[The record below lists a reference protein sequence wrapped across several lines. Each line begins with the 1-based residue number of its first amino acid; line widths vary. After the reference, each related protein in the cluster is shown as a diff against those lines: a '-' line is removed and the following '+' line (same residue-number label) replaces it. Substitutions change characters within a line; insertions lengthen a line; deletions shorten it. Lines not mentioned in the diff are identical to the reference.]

1 MRTFAPE
8 FDANGQRFQ
17 CFGLLGA
24 NGAGKSTIF
33 SILSGQLAATSGTV
47 NIINRA
53 NGISYCPQTNAL
65 DALLTVEEI
74 IHFYAKLRRITN
86 VNDITEQTLEMY
98 HLKPYRHLLVKNLS
112 GGNRRKLSVAVTCFG
127 SASNVL
133 MDEPTSDMDP
143 VTRAIVYKAIGRL
156 LDEKRSVVLTSHT
169 ITEIDQ
175 VCGRIGVMRQGK
187 MVVVAAPQQLK
198 LMYGNQ
204 YAVTIYYD
212 HIEALTI
219 ERVRNL
225 RLLRRP
231 SWLNAFPLR
240 FQDIK
245 KAIPQIN
252 EVVPHSNC
260 LQFRIQIRNPSDDD
274 NNNSKTPV
282 VSTEGTAFS
291 ELFGKLHELAAG
303 RGIFYTVTECLLDQ
317 AFDRVLES
325 DEKLGH
331 DNSGYQQSETPT

>member
-1 MRTFAPE
+1 M
-8 FDANGQRFQ
+8 FQ

-33 SILSGQLAATSGTV
+33 SILSGQLAPTSGTV

-74 IHFYAKLRRITN
+74 MHFYAKLRRIGN
-86 VNDITEQTLEMY
+86 VNDITEQTLETY
-98 HLKPYRHLLVKNLS
+98 HLRPYRHVLVKNLS

-156 LDEKRSVVLTSHT
+156 LYEKRSVILTSHT

-187 MVVVAAPQQLK
+187 MVVVATPQQLK

-219 ERVRNL
+219 ERVRSL
-225 RLLRRP
+225 RFFRRP
-231 SWLNAFPLR
+231 LWAYCDFSLG

-252 EVVPHSNC
+252 EVVPHNNC

-274 NNNSKTPV
+274 NNNCKSPTV
-282 VSTEGTAFS
+282 NTEGTAFS
-291 ELFGKLHELAAG
+291 ELFRKLHELAAG

-325 DEKLGH
+325 DEKHGQGH